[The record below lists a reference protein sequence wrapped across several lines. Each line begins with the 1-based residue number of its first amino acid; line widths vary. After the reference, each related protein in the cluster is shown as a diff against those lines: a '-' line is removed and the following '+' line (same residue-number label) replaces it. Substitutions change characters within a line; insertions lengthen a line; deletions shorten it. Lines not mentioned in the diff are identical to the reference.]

1 MVESLLG
8 MLVVVCSTI
17 STAEKQNIN
26 STKKHIRDST
36 VYDLIYTEG
45 RDTSELLNLKTGR
58 WGVVQELLW
67 VIANRL

>member
-8 MLVVVCSTI
+8 MLVVVRSTI

-45 RDTSELLNLKTGR
+45 QDTSELLNLKTGR

>member
-8 MLVVVCSTI
+8 MLVVVRSTI